1 MKIIL
6 SSLAALVG
14 VVGAGA
20 AELPSLKPPPTAHAK
35 SCTIGGMTGVMLP
48 GSDTC
53 VKIGGY
59 VSVGVTAGN
68 LGHSS
73 DRN

>member
-6 SSLAALVG
+6 GIIVGLAG
-14 VVGAGA
+14 VARANA
-20 AELPSLKPPPTAHAK
+20 AELPTLKPVKTEHAK
-35 SCTIGGMTGVMLP
+35 SCTIGGMTGVMAP

-68 LGHSS
+68 VGHSG

>member
-1 MKIIL
+1 MKIFLGVIIG
-6 SSLAALVG
+6 LAG
-14 VVGAGA
+14 VMGASA
-20 AELPSLKPPPTAHAK
+20 AELPTLKPVKTEHAK
-35 SCTIGGMTGVMLP
+35 SCTIGGMTGLMLP

-68 LGHSS
+68 VGHSG